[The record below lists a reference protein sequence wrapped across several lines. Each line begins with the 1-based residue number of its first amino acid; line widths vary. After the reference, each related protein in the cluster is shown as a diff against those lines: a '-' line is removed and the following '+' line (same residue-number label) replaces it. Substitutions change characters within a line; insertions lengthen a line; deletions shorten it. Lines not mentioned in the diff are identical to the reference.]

1 MPAEQDAEASEQD
14 AAWAGVHAV
23 ASAEQDAEQ
32 VAERAGQC
40 AASAQAELCAETAK
54 VPAEVRVEV
63 PAEQDA
69 AWAEV
74 HAGAPAVFAAAK
86 AGPGAALRLSGA
98 AGIWVF
104 LHFRVWEYAEA
115 QADFW

>member
-14 AAWAGVHAV
+14 AAWAGVHAG

-54 VPAEVRVEV
+54 VPAEV
-63 PAEQDA
+63 
-69 AWAEV
+69 
-74 HAGAPAVFAAAK
+74 HAGASAVFEAAK

-98 AGIWVF
+98 AGTWVF
-104 LHFRVWEYAEA
+104 LHFRVWAYAEA